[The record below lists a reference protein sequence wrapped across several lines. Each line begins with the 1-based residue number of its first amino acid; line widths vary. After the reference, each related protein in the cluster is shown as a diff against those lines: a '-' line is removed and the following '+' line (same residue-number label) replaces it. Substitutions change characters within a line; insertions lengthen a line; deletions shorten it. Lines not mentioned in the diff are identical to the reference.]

1 MQTGHVAAVSR
12 SDETMID
19 ASHLHP
25 LAQVFLVPSSVSVI
39 EGKSCLE
46 HLNRIV
52 SIDALKLPLLGRKDG
67 LICNANG
74 RILDKATICYLGGQ
88 ALVLG
93 NEGTGNSTRKI
104 LSSGIPWDENLLV
117 KDADEAISHIVLLG
131 KAPAR
136 CIAGL
141 GIDPDKIHSERW
153 LEFGNSLIS
162 LHWNCDE
169 AIQILVPTGHCEA
182 LMSALVD
189 NGAERLGKH
198 DWSRV
203 RILSKLLDH
212 HELNSDTLPF
222 ELGLEDLVALDKGC
236 YPGQEI
242 HARMESRGALA
253 RSLVRI
259 RSDGP
264 LPEGKSKIE
273 SIGSITVTDSC
284 QNEGFSIALALIPHS
299 AREVG
304 SLVFDNGSV
313 AKVES
318 V

>member
-12 SDETMID
+12 SDEIMID

-52 SIDALKLPLLGRKDG
+52 SIDALGMPQLGRKDG

-74 RILDKATICYLGGQ
+74 RILDKATICNLGGQ
-88 ALVLG
+88 VIVLG
-93 NEGTGNSTRKI
+93 NEGTGDSTRKI
-104 LSSGIPWDENLLV
+104 LSSGIPWDENLVV
-117 KDADEAISHIVLLG
+117 KDADEAISHIVLVG

-141 GIDPDKIHSERW
+141 GIDPVKLDEEKW

-162 LHWNCDE
+162 LHWYCNE
-169 AIQILVPTGHCEA
+169 AIQILVPTGHCETLVA
-182 LMSALVD
+182 ALVD
-189 NGAERLGKH
+189 NGAELSSKH

-203 RILSKLLDH
+203 RILSRLLDR
-212 HELNSDTLPF
+212 HELNSDNLPF
-222 ELGLEDLVALDKGC
+222 ELGLGELVALDKGC

-253 RSLVRI
+253 RSLVRL
-259 RSDGP
+259 RSNGP

-273 SIGSITVTDSC
+273 TIGRITVTDSC
-284 QNEGFSIALALIPHS
+284 QHEEDNIALALIPHS
-299 AREVG
+299 ATEAG
-304 SLVFDNGSV
+304 SLVFDNGSK
-313 AKVES
+313 ASIES